1 MGLAITCFCRLAH
14 CTLDPLLNHT
24 LIVVCRLLQS
34 LKLDHKRQ
42 HTLNIQSRTKHILST
57 HQKNPVARI
66 KISATRKRWV
76 PPEQFLKSFVKMK
89 SENGGENWGIARK
102 MTGSF
107 VTTSARFSIFK
118 ISRPSTSRQNRL
130 VANFPQLEKQRQ
142 RLFCNQN
149 IFFWGKTNICR
160 IRSIKKVLKK
170 MIPALPEAFV
180 IPSE

>member
-1 MGLAITCFCRLAH
+1 MGLAITCFCRLAL

-89 SENGGENWGIARK
+89 SENGGELGNRSENDWKLRYNIGQIFNFQNQPTIHIPTK
-102 MTGSF
+102 PIGCEF
-107 VTTSARFSIFK
+107 SATR
-118 ISRPSTSRQNRL
+118 
-130 VANFPQLEKQRQ
+130 
-142 RLFCNQN
+142 
-149 IFFWGKTNICR
+149 
-160 IRSIKKVLKK
+160 
-170 MIPALPEAFV
+170 EAKA
-180 IPSE
+180 ETLL